1 MSGNFPLPSTSGPR
15 HILVWVLAVGYG
27 AVLAVVAFW
36 PTPIDQ
42 PVAGL
47 LDRVIGALHERGMP
61 AFIDYDFVEFVANV
75 ALFVPIGIAFGLA
88 LPTRWWLAMLL
99 SGPVLSAA
107 IEVAQRE
114 LLSER
119 YASVA
124 DVVANTVGATLGVGV
139 ALAVRA
145 SVAYRDRRLI
155 ARYEAQKH
163 LLGSVP

>member
-1 MSGNFPLPSTSGPR
+1 MRRSLRRSFGNSTSSACRSQAPADCSR
-15 HILVWVLAVGYG
+15 WVRQ
-27 AVLAVVAFW
+27 
-36 PTPIDQ
+36 DS
-42 PVAGL
+42 
-47 LDRVIGALHERGMP
+47 RIG
-61 AFIDYDFVEFVANV
+61 VEFVANV